1 MQLSGRMCGQGS
13 RCPGYRQTKSARH
26 YNKYVEDVPM
36 PAMDQA
42 VLIEIKQFEA
52 DGRTDDPRYEQL
64 LKAGSGGSS
73 SCMPTITASQ
83 PPISR
88 RPPSCL

>member
-13 RCPGYRQTKSARH
+13 RCPGYRQTKSAPD
-26 YNKYVEDVPM
+26 YNRYVEDVLM

-42 VLIEIKQFEA
+42 VLIGIKQFEA

-64 LKAGSGGSS
+64 LMHHHYALHVCRSTSGPTPYGAGSHTST
-73 SCMPTITASQ
+73 P
-83 PPISR
+83 
-88 RPPSCL
+88 